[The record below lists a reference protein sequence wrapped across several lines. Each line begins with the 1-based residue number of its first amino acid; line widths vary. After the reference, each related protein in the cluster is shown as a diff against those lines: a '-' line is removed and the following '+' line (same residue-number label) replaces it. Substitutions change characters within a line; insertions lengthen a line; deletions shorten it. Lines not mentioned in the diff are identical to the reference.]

1 MTLNTIVDVLSAK
14 PASTAN
20 PEHLARASF
29 LQWCLSLD
37 SALDLRKEA
46 RAAAAKVEQSDV
58 DTDALIAFQK
68 LLVEASRPVSLSVRR
83 RGRRRSNPLQ

>member
-1 MTLNTIVDVLSAK
+1 MTLNTIVDALSAT
-14 PASTAN
+14 PATKAD
-20 PEHLARASF
+20 PDQLARASF

-46 RAAAAKVEQSDV
+46 GAAAARVEESDAE
-58 DTDALIAFQK
+58 TDALVAFQK

-83 RGRRRSNPLQ
+83 RGRRRPARLQ